1 MFPASVPPP
10 PRGNIEEEGGTRG
23 WKTTSATPFCFT
35 EGPRNYGRKMM
46 WRKVPPPLNI
56 VVMLSEE
63 YALYIVVYEKE
74 VAKTTVINE
83 ETRTYFV
90 Q

>member
-1 MFPASVPPP
+1 
-10 PRGNIEEEGGTRG
+10 
-23 WKTTSATPFCFT
+23 
-35 EGPRNYGRKMM
+35 M

-83 ETRTYFV
+83 EKRGLSGKVCSTCRSRTTLCP
-90 Q
+90 